1 MFCEELTN
9 YLYGVLL
16 GNSRAAILLVTMNLH
31 TEKFDFPF
39 ERRCVLSHGGAPPP
53 WTTARPSPLQ
63 SSALLSAQQRQLK
76 ALHGPPLRRGTTT
89 LAEPSTTAEATAAL
103 ARLAYPTP
111 VRSG

>member
-39 ERRCVLSHGGAPPP
+39 ERRCVLIARRRASSVDHGAPLP
-53 WTTARPSPLQ
+53 TTELC
-63 SSALLSAQQRQLK
+63 
-76 ALHGPPLRRGTTT
+76 PPLR
-89 LAEPSTTAEATAAL
+89 PTTAAQSPARATVAPGHHHTRRTKRRP
-103 ARLAYPTP
+103 RLS
-111 VRSG
+111 SGGA